1 MEFQIANCRMA
12 PLIKPYIKYI
22 HIAITDDVKFKI
34 KLKANKKRLDELF
47 LYFHDMETYI
57 DGFKMFSE
65 EQAKEIL
72 DFVYIY
78 WNEIEMIVVNCDMG
92 ISRSAGVILALEEI
106 INGQNLKR
114 KKEYKHYNKFVFKTM
129 MNVYNK
135 NKLLYDFKKEN

>member
-78 WNEIEMIVVNCDMG
+78 WNG
-92 ISRSAGVILALEEI
+92 
-106 INGQNLKR
+106 
-114 KKEYKHYNKFVFKTM
+114 
-129 MNVYNK
+129 
-135 NKLLYDFKKEN
+135 